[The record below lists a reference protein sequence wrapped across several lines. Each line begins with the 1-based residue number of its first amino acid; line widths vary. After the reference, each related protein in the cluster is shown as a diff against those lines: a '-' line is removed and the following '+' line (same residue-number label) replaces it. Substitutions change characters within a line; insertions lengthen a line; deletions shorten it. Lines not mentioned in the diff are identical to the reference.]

1 MVCDMYCIL
10 KCGSNFIVA
19 VMYKEHDQFLHPVF
33 CMHETI
39 LSACFNLFC
48 SLQRKTDMER

>member
-1 MVCDMYCIL
+1 MVCDMYCVL